1 MGAFA
6 TPSQLSPA
14 CGVPKVATFRV
25 AGPASYDTGGSVIDL
40 STATLGVG
48 VGFTRIDNVSVNS
61 EVIAYGAKY
70 LRAASGAAAT
80 GKIVVY
86 DAGAADGGDQVTNA
100 TDLSAGFFNITVT
113 GL

>member
-1 MGAFA
+1 MSAFG

-14 CGVPKVATFRV
+14 CGVPKVVTFRV
-25 AGPASYDTGGSVIDL
+25 AGPASYDTGGSAIDL

-48 VGFTRIDNVSVNS
+48 VGLTRVDNVAVNS
-61 EVIAYGAKY
+61 ETATYVAKY
-70 LRAASGAAAT
+70 IRAASGAAAT

-100 TDLSAGFFNITVT
+100 TDLSAGYFNITVT
-113 GL
+113 GV